1 MVIFIC
7 INTYYM
13 KKKVTITI
21 DEKLYNRFKQIS
33 EKLSIN
39 KSKFIENKIKEFIE
53 NEKDGNI

>member
-1 MVIFIC
+1 
-7 INTYYM
+7 M

-21 DEKLYNRFKQIS
+21 DEKLYNQFKQIS

-53 NEKDGNI
+53 NNA

>member
-1 MVIFIC
+1 
-7 INTYYM
+7 M

-21 DEKLYNRFKQIS
+21 DEKLYNEFKQIS

-39 KSKFIENKIKEFIE
+39 KSKFIENKIKEFIK

>member
-1 MVIFIC
+1 
-7 INTYYM
+7 M

-21 DEKLYNRFKQIS
+21 DEKLYNEFKQIS

-39 KSKFIENKIKEFIE
+39 KSKFIENKIKQFIK

>member
-1 MVIFIC
+1 
-7 INTYYM
+7 M